1 MLISKRYRRKSELFE
16 SRFKDVSSVDFPVR
30 QYLRCREDLF
40 STIVHVALLA
50 VFAGTL
56 MAFGRT
62 LAGLFDQHGAHL
74 SPWYERGAFAL
85 LAVFCL
91 SVLCRLYYKVT
102 ELRNLRREMVE
113 LKATFRSGGSRGD
126 DQDDSTDRPDG
137 R

>member
-1 MLISKRYRRKSELFE
+1 MLISKRSRRRSELFE
-16 SRFKDVSSVDFPVR
+16 SRFKDGSSVDFPVR
-30 QYLRCREDLF
+30 QYLRCREDL
-40 STIVHVALLA
+40 SSSMVHIVLLA

-62 LAGLFDQHGAHL
+62 LAGLFDQHGADL

-91 SVLCRLYYKVT
+91 SVLCRLYYKVIA
-102 ELRNLRREMVE
+102 LRDLRREMVE
-113 LKATFRSGGSRGD
+113 LKATFRNGGSRGAA
-126 DQDDSTDRPDG
+126 QDDSTDRPDG

>member
-113 LKATFRSGGSRGD
+113 LKATFRNGGSGVAA
-126 DQDDSTDRPDG
+126 QDDSTDRPDG